1 MGANGGYRNM
11 IPAQIPSTAIDPL
24 PAASASSSQSP
35 SVPNVVLGSP
45 VSRLEKNR
53 DWTGTEPE
61 MTGKLMDRKRPRP
74 RSGPRSN
81 RFEKIDGPI
90 KNRSF
95 AVKICRLIKL

>member
-1 MGANGGYRNM
+1 VNILVVHPTGYFPEREKDSEVN
-11 IPAQIPSTAIDPL
+11 QQL
-24 PAASASSSQSP
+24 
-35 SVPNVVLGSP
+35 VLGSP

-74 RSGPRSN
+74 QSGPQSN

-90 KNRSF
+90 KNWSL
-95 AVKICRLIKL
+95 AVKFCRLVKR